1 MWLNT
6 QKGKLFDTYY
16 IKDELEVELD
26 AFLEE
31 ARDNRK
37 TIAHE

>member
-26 AFLEE
+26 ALLEK
-31 ARDNRK
+31 ARDHRK
-37 TIAHE
+37 TTAYE